1 MRKKTV
7 FCLLLL
13 ACSLTPVLA
22 QTARAI
28 DPDRSVLTV
37 KVYKAGLFSGFGHNH
52 DIQAPIRQGTV
63 DEEKGTV
70 DLVIDA
76 RQLKV
81 MDQDLSDKDRT
92 EVQQNMVGP
101 KVLDVEH
108 FPEIRFRSTASHPA
122 GENKWTVQGD
132 LEIHGQTRPVTIE
145 VTRYAGLASQA
156 ARYRGAV
163 ELRQRDFGI
172 RPYSGVGGTIKVKD
186 EIRVEYDVAAGSA
199 PTAGASQK
207 GRN

>member
-1 MRKKTV
+1 MLKKTV
-7 FCLLLL
+7 FCLLLVSG
-13 ACSLTPVLA
+13 SLRPALA
-22 QTARAI
+22 QTAHTI
-28 DPDRSVLTV
+28 DPDRSVVTV
-37 KVYKAGLFSGFGHNH
+37 KVYKAGLLSGFGHNH
-52 DIQAPIRQGTV
+52 DIQGPVRQGTV

-70 DLVIDA
+70 ELVIDA

-81 MDQDLSDKDRT
+81 MDQELSDKDRND
-92 EVQQNMVGP
+92 VQQNMVGP

-108 FPEIRFRSTASHPA
+108 FPEIRFRSTSTRPA
-122 GENKWTVQGD
+122 GENKWTVQGE
-132 LEIHGQTRPVTIE
+132 LEIHGQTRPVTVE

-186 EIRVEYDVAAGSA
+186 EIRVEYDVAVHSTPGAGTSH
-199 PTAGASQK
+199 K